1 MPETKM
7 EVLYLCLVCEDGH
20 QGIVKLHL
28 DYALII
34 ACKNGHQG
42 VVKLLLDYTLI
53 IACKNGCKD
62 VVFNP
67 SLSIKCNF
75 ALMMTSV
82 LSF

>member
-1 MPETKM
+1 MFASE
-7 EVLYLCLVCEDGH
+7 
-20 QGIVKLHL
+20 
-28 DYALII
+28 
-34 ACKNGHQG
+34 NGHQG